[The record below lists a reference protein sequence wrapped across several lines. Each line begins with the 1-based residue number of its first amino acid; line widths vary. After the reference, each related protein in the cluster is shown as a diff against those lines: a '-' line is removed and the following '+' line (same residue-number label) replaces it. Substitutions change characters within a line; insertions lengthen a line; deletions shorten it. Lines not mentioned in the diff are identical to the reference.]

1 MSGKLVLVTGPS
13 GYVGAHVF
21 QTLLEKGYT
30 VRGTVRSEEKANQLK
45 EDFAK
50 YKSQIESFV
59 IVEDIAKDGAF
70 EDAVKGVDYILHV
83 ASPFHFNIKDNKR
96 DMLDPAVKGTNNV
109 LTAAKKEKQIKRV
122 VITSS
127 FASILDLNKGDR
139 PGYTYNEE
147 DWNPVTWDEACTSDN
162 PAAVYCASKK
172 FAELAAFKFVEEQ
185 KPSFDI
191 ATMCMPMVFGP
202 IVHRIKKMD
211 DLNTS
216 VANIWSLVNGS
227 SKEVPPTDFPVWV
240 DVRDTAEAHVAALTN
255 EKASNQRFLLGA
267 GNYVNEQ
274 ITAIAKKQFPDK
286 NIPGDVSQINAES
299 KGFKID
305 GSKAEKVLLGRPYIT
320 LQKCITDTV
329 SQLYELE
336 KKL

>member
-1 MSGKLVLVTGPS
+1 MSDKLVLVTGPS

-21 QTLLEKGYT
+21 QTLLQKGYR

-59 IVEDIAKDGAF
+59 IVQDIIKDGAF
-70 EDAVKGVDYILHV
+70 EDAVKGVDYVIHV
-83 ASPFHFNIKDNKR
+83 ASPFHFNIEDNKR

-147 DWNPVTWDEACTSDN
+147 DWNPVTWDEACNSDN
-162 PAAVYCASKK
+162 PTAVYCASKK
-172 FAELAAFKFVEEQ
+172 FAELAGFKFVEEQ

-191 ATMCMPMVFGP
+191 ATMC
-202 IVHRIKKMD
+202 KSYD
-211 DLNTS
+211 
-216 VANIWSLVNGS
+216 
-227 SKEVPPTDFPVWV
+227 SKRT
-240 DVRDTAEAHVAALTN
+240 
-255 EKASNQRFLLGA
+255 G
-267 GNYVNEQ
+267 
-274 ITAIAKKQFPDK
+274 
-286 NIPGDVSQINAES
+286 
-299 KGFKID
+299 
-305 GSKAEKVLLGRPYIT
+305 
-320 LQKCITDTV
+320 
-329 SQLYELE
+329 
-336 KKL
+336 